1 MLSDM
6 LSTGAFHSRAITI
19 GGVSAMA
26 AKTVHPATDPLPTA
40 MAAMHV
46 ARIQT
51 AASAIFV
58 YW

>member
-6 LSTGAFHSRAITI
+6 LSTGAFQSRAITI

-26 AKTVHPATDPLPTA
+26 AKTVQPAADPAPTA
-40 MAAMHV
+40 MAAMLV
-46 ARIQT
+46 AKIQT

-58 YW
+58 Y